1 MNQGTHP
8 EELPAEVLDDVAS
21 VVGAEV
27 TLLSRLPGG
36 VNGGAMR
43 VQLAGRANAVLKA
56 VPRAHPNHLD
66 ETLRAQRVVEHMR
79 RRGYPTPAWLGV
91 GATATHVWHL
101 MDFVD
106 AAPAPELTPSLV
118 EQLMEII
125 ELQAGQASEP
135 YDHWSYA
142 WRVATGQ
149 ESAVAGLD
157 FNETPEQSL
166 LRQSVAGLSGYSSV
180 VSALVERLRLVCA
193 DVPPPREAPDM
204 VHADLSTPSNVL
216 VRDGAVVAVVDIGNA
231 GSGTRATRS
240 HHPRVVHLPGS
251 AAGRCPKAAVDEN
264 PRPGR
269 LGGGGGARSDT
280 DPPHARDPHPSRA
293 PRCRSRG
300 GQARPSRPRRAERAS
315 LTVAGG
321 DGVRN
326 GDLRLLSAG
335 ITRNI
340 HLEAEN
346 GALREFV
353 EQLQSQV
360 GELQERIV
368 EVERKIR
375 RSCRSTPWAS
385 ARRWCRQA
393 ASPHRRAGPAPRF
406 EAARFRRASRPS
418 ADTPAARHAT
428 ARSSPCSRAAMFAS
442 TRSDAA
448 HARSSTATR
457 RTRRAISRTP

>member
-1 MNQGTHP
+1 MNQGTHH

-79 RRGYPTPAWLGV
+79 GRGYPTPAWLGV

-142 WRVATGQ
+142 WRLATGQ
-149 ESAVAGLD
+149 EYGQDLA
-157 FNETPEQSL
+157 PSL
-166 LRQSVAGLSGYSSV
+166 STAVAGLSGYSSV

-204 VHADLSTPSNVL
+204 VHTDLKPSNVL

-231 GSGTRATRS
+231 GSGTRATDLINL
-240 HHPRVVHLPGS
+240 VWQ
-251 AAGRCPKAAVDEN
+251 
-264 PRPGR
+264 
-269 LGGGGGARSDT
+269 T
-280 DPPHARDPHPSRA
+280 FQDP
-293 PRCRSRG
+293 
-300 GQARPSRPRRAERAS
+300 
-315 LTVAGG
+315 L
-321 DGVRN
+321 DGVRR
-326 GDLRLLSAG
+326 RLW
-335 ITRNI
+335 TRI
-340 HLEAEN
+340 LALVGWEGAAVLAATQILVSLEVPIRQGRHDVVPGVVKRGHRALDELN
-346 GALREFV
+346 ALR
-353 EQLQSQV
+353 
-360 GELQERIV
+360 
-368 EVERKIR
+368 
-375 RSCRSTPWAS
+375 
-385 ARRWCRQA
+385 
-393 ASPHRRAGPAPRF
+393 
-406 EAARFRRASRPS
+406 
-418 ADTPAARHAT
+418 
-428 ARSSPCSRAAMFAS
+428 
-442 TRSDAA
+442 
-448 HARSSTATR
+448 
-457 RTRRAISRTP
+457 

>member
-21 VVGAEV
+21 AVGAEV

-36 VNGGAMR
+36 VNRGAMR

-79 RRGYPTPAWLGV
+79 RRGYPTPAWLAV

-106 AAPAPELTPSLV
+106 AAPVPELTPSIV

-149 ESAVAGLD
+149 ESAVAGL
-157 FNETPEQSL
+157 
-166 LRQSVAGLSGYSSV
+166 SGYSSV

-204 VHADLSTPSNVL
+204 VHADLNPSNVL

-231 GSGTRATRS
+231 GSGTRATDLTTLQW
-240 HHPRVVHLPGS
+240 H
-251 AAGRCPKAAVDEN
+251 
-264 PRPGR
+264 
-269 LGGGGGARSDT
+269 T
-280 DPPHARDPHPSRA
+280 FQDP
-293 PRCRSRG
+293 
-300 GQARPSRPRRAERAS
+300 
-315 LTVAGG
+315 L
-321 DGVRN
+321 DGVRR
-326 GDLRLLSAG
+326 RLWTRILVVVGWEGAAVLAATQILLQLEWPIRLGRHDVVAG
-335 ITRNI
+335 VVKRGHRALDELN
-340 HLEAEN
+340 
-346 GALREFV
+346 ALR
-353 EQLQSQV
+353 
-360 GELQERIV
+360 
-368 EVERKIR
+368 
-375 RSCRSTPWAS
+375 
-385 ARRWCRQA
+385 
-393 ASPHRRAGPAPRF
+393 
-406 EAARFRRASRPS
+406 
-418 ADTPAARHAT
+418 
-428 ARSSPCSRAAMFAS
+428 
-442 TRSDAA
+442 
-448 HARSSTATR
+448 
-457 RTRRAISRTP
+457 